1 MTSVEVISYSMLVS
15 SLTVTEPP
23 LVNVWP
29 PTVIVPSVT
38 SLLGTTLTVNDD
50 PDGTM
55 PEA

>member
-1 MTSVEVISYSMLVS
+1 MLVS

-38 SLLGTTLTVNDD
+38 SLLGTKLTVSDD